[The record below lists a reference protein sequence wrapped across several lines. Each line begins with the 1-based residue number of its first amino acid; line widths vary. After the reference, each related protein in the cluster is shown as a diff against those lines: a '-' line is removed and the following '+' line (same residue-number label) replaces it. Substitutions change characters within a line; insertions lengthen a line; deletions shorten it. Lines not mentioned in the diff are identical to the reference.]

1 MFLTIKQKNVG
12 TRKVDLFLMGDIRQ
26 SSKYIKRC
34 IEDCLFLLMEEKPFA
49 KIKVDEICK
58 RAYVGRTSFYR
69 HFQTKEDVL
78 LFSFIRMWQD
88 WCDSHHV
95 EERKKFTLDNAETFF
110 AYNLSIKNR
119 LDVMYKNKL
128 DTIILK
134 SFEELMRDESDVH
147 GYETGFY
154 GYGLFG
160 ILKEWW
166 SRGFRETSDEVA
178 EILRA
183 FYK

>member
-1 MFLTIKQKNVG
+1 MFLTIKGINMG
-12 TRKVDLFLMGDIRQ
+12 TRKGVLFLMGEIRQ

-34 IEDCLFLLMEEKPFA
+34 IEDTLFLLMEEKTFS
-49 KIKVDEICK
+49 KINVREICQK
-58 RAYVGRTSFYR
+58 AYVGRTSFYR

-78 LFSFIRMWQD
+78 LYAFVRMWQD
-88 WCDSHHV
+88 WCDIHHV
-95 EERKKFTLDNAETFF
+95 KERKKFTLDNAETFF

-134 SFEELMRDESDVH
+134 SFEQLMKDDNDLN
-147 GYETGFY
+147 GYENSFY

-166 SRGFRETSDEVA
+166 SRGFKDTSDEVA
-178 EILRA
+178 KILKD